1 MASPATALIIDD
13 DAFFVTV
20 AADCLRSR
28 GMTVLTATTGQDARE
43 LARRPIDVAL
53 VDMFLPDD
61 DGASLCRDI
70 RALAPEAAI
79 VLVTARPEGLSL
91 VERGQVL
98 ADDVF
103 IKSNDLAELAWRVSA
118 RSDAARALS
127 ESRRREHFLRG
138 VVRLADV
145 VSPHNDLPTLA
156 ATLAPALLTLPGV
169 EGARVELAAD
179 AVGDLPIT
187 VLEAGQLPVSGDPT
201 VIEVPLRA
209 AAAGRLLLATRRGL
223 LVDSEVRETLG
234 ALVGAAVSSARQ
246 FQALKDRQLRLERG
260 YVGRHR
266 KLSRVSAR
274 LERLSEARDS
284 FLALLSHDLRSPL
297 AVILGQAQLLEEGLI
312 APGQHGKVAATVR
325 RQGERMVQ
333 MVEDLLDRYRRDDAV
348 RAVADSGDA
357 VRLAHD
363 MADHM
368 RPLAQ
373 GRRQQIDV
381 LATGEAPIEV
391 DIAAIREVLANLLEN
406 SLRHSPEGATVRVE
420 LSVADGRVQIAI
432 RDEGPGFAGR
442 AAEGGSGAK
451 IGLRAAARIVA
462 DAGGSLR
469 TSAIPGGGGL
479 AVITLPLAIPRVAAT
494 TVEVY
499 AADVDLRA
507 TVSEL
512 LSRHWEVRGHDSL
525 SGALDRMRRD
535 PPAVVVLD
543 DRVSPESV
551 AWVRQLKADADLAS
565 VPLVVFTDEVHE
577 MHDAGAL
584 AALHRPVDG
593 PRLVG
598 HVRRALRLLGD
609 LGAQPGGSGADM
621 LTGLPN
627 GRALTVRLDES
638 LSRARAEGWPLPVV
652 LLRVDDLREVNR
664 QHGWLVG
671 DQLLLWLADRLRDRV
686 CDGEIAARVDAETFA
701 LALPHRGLEEAQALA
716 TELREG
722 ITRARPRLGVA
733 RVDVRVSAQALDLA
747 TLALGDQSLVGAVRG
762 GEA

>member
-1 MASPATALIIDD
+1 MAAPVTALLVDD
-13 DAFFVTV
+13 DASFVTV
-20 AADCLRSR
+20 AADCLRGR
-28 GMTVLTATTGQDARE
+28 GITVLTATSGQEARD
-43 LARRPIDVAL
+43 LARQAIDVVL

-79 VLVTARPEGLSL
+79 VLVAARPEGLSL

-103 IKSNDLAELAWRVSA
+103 IKSNDLAELAWRVSVRA
-118 RSDAARALS
+118 DTARAFS

-156 ATLAPALLTLPGV
+156 AALAPALLTLPGV
-169 EGARVELAAD
+169 EGARVELEAD
-179 AVGDLPIT
+179 APGDPPIT
-187 VLEAGQLPVSGDPT
+187 VLEAGQWPDTGSPT
-201 VIEVPLRA
+201 VIDAPLRA
-209 AAAGRLLLATRRGL
+209 AAAGRLQLATRRGL
-223 LVDSEVRETLG
+223 VVDSEVRDTLG

-266 KLSRVSAR
+266 KLSRVCTR

-297 AVILGQAQLLEEGLI
+297 AVILGQAQLLEEGLV
-312 APGQHGKVAATVR
+312 APGQHGRVAAAVR

-363 MADHM
+363 MAENM
-368 RPLAQ
+368 RPLAH
-373 GRRQQIDV
+373 GRRQQIEV
-381 LATGEAPIEV
+381 MATGEAPIEA
-391 DIAAIREVLANLLEN
+391 DIAAIREVLANLIEN
-406 SLRHSPEGATVRVE
+406 SVRHSPEGATVRVE
-420 LSVADGRVQIAI
+420 LSVAEGRVQLAI
-432 RDEGPGFAGR
+432 RDEGPGFVGR
-442 AAEGGSGAK
+442 AAVGGSGAN

-479 AVITLPLAIPRVAAT
+479 AVITLPLALPRAAAT
-494 TVEVY
+494 IVEIY
-499 AADVDLRA
+499 AADVDVRSM
-507 TVSEL
+507 VCDL
-512 LSRHWEVRGHDSL
+512 LSRHWEVRSHDSL

-543 DRVSPESV
+543 DRVSAEAV
-551 AWVRQLKADADLAS
+551 AWVRQIKADADLAAI
-565 VPLVVFTDEVHE
+565 PLVVLTDDMHE
-577 MHDAGAL
+577 MYDAGAL
-584 AALHRPVDG
+584 AALHRPIDG

-609 LGAQPGGSGADM
+609 LGVQPGGLGVDV

-627 GRALTVRLDES
+627 GRTLTARLDEC
-638 LSRARAEGWPLPVV
+638 LSRARADGRPLPVV

-664 QHGWLVG
+664 RHGWLVG
-671 DQLLLWLADRLRDRV
+671 DQLLLWLADRLRERV
-686 CDGEIAARVDAETFA
+686 GAGEIAARVDAETFA
-701 LALPHRGLEEAQALA
+701 LALPRRGLDEAQALA
-716 TELREG
+716 TELRDG
-722 ITRARPRLGVA
+722 IARSRPRLGVA
-733 RVDVRVSAQALDLA
+733 RVDVQVSAQALDLA
-747 TLALGDQSLVGAVRG
+747 TLALGDQSLVGAARG